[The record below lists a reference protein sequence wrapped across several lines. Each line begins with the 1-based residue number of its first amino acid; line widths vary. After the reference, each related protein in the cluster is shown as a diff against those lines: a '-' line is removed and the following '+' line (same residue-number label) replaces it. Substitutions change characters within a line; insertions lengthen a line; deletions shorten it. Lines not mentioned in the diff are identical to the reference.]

1 MTWGKPNGKT
11 STERVFKAS
20 VQRRPDAGVP
30 PPGAGTCGK
39 EVLRSTLGS
48 AVLCFLYVFAVV
60 KLFICRD
67 LKNVNVLEAPVPAA
81 PSVLRPWEA
90 RVLRGR
96 GLALWAAFPPALPGV
111 QRGHR
116 RPPWALGGP
125 LLPRVR
131 PTCAW
136 TPQRP
141 GPGMSAGDGGPT
153 GSTRSGLSVPLR
165 GGVAHGAGNRG

>member
-96 GLALWAAFPPALPGV
+96 GLALGAAFPP
-111 QRGHR
+111 
-116 RPPWALGGP
+116 RPAWCAAWAPPPSLGSGGP
-125 LLPRVR
+125 PAPPRAPHLRVDTTAAR
-131 PTCAW
+131 PW
-136 TPQRP
+136 DERW
-141 GPGMSAGDGGPT
+141 
-153 GSTRSGLSVPLR
+153 
-165 GGVAHGAGNRG
+165 